1 MTFSFKTGFWSGQH
15 SKGSGTRMSTLSG
28 TRKTSINV
36 LLVGKTGHGKSA
48 TGNSILQRKAFVA
61 KCSTTSVT
69 KAVTTAVS
77 EIGNTCLFVAD
88 TAGFA
93 DTESEN
99 AGGKIATIQLV
110 TDQIKQALVECPSGY
125 DAILYVT
132 RFDIRYTEEEMDSFQ
147 TIKKIIGNNNF
158 RRHGILIFT
167 RGDAFDKDEIKMSF
181 RKWCDSQTGNLRKIL
196 NCFGRRIILM
206 NNKTTD
212 DIIKAQQLNFLLSE
226 IKKLQYT
233 IQSKKYLMY
242 NFNAVEQGRIQ
253 MMVFAN
259 KDAIETRVIT
269 KIAELS
275 QRLNSVRGT
284 TSQRISSIYAIKNSI
299 TSEYQR
305 VQSEDKNTGIL
316 GSELNKLAAFYKSA
330 DDRDKQVLEEQRE
343 EARIRELQE
352 RMAIRKRLEQE
363 REELEEARRRQVMM
377 KQKLD
382 RELAQREQRSL
393 ELNLKKHEDE
403 QKWKDIEKVVTT
415 GAAVASAL
423 LSIFTSED
431 SDKDTRKRKK

>member
-1 MTFSFKTGFWSGQH
+1 MTFSFQPGLWSGQH
-15 SKGSGTRMSTLSG
+15 SKGSGTRMSTSSG

-61 KCSTTSVT
+61 KCSATSVT
-69 KAVTTAVS
+69 TAVTTAVS

-167 RGDAFDKDEIKMSF
+167 HGDAFDIDEIKMSF

-196 NCFGRRIILM
+196 NCFGRHIILM

-212 DIIKAQQLNFLLSE
+212 DLIKARQLNFLLSE

-233 IQSKKYLMY
+233 LQSKKYLMY

-253 MMVFAN
+253 LMVL
-259 KDAIETRVIT
+259 AIKNAVETRVNA

-284 TSQRISSIYAIKNSI
+284 ANRRVSSIYAIKNSI
-299 TSEYQR
+299 SSEYER
-305 VQSEDKNTGIL
+305 VESEDKNTGIL
-316 GSELNKLAAFYKSA
+316 GSELNKLAALIKSA
-330 DDRDKQVLEEQRE
+330 DDSYKQVLEEQRE
-343 EARIRELQE
+343 EARIQE
-352 RMAIRKRLEQE
+352 RVAIRKRLEQE
-363 REELEEARRRQVMM
+363 REELEEARRRQAMM

-382 RELAQREQRSL
+382 RDLAQREQRSL

-403 QKWKDIEKVVTT
+403 ENWKDIEKVVTT
-415 GAAVASAL
+415 GAVVVSAL
-423 LSIFTSED
+423 WSMFTSED
-431 SDKDTRKRKK
+431 SDKDTRKKKK

>member
-1 MTFSFKTGFWSGQH
+1 M
-15 SKGSGTRMSTLSG
+15 
-28 TRKTSINV
+28 
-36 LLVGKTGHGKSA
+36 
-48 TGNSILQRKAFVA
+48 
-61 KCSTTSVT
+61 
-69 KAVTTAVS
+69 
-77 EIGNTCLFVAD
+77 FVAD

-167 RGDAFDKDEIKMSF
+167 RGDSFDKDEIKMSF

-212 DIIKAQQLNFLLSE
+212 DIIKARQLNFLLSE

-330 DDRDKQVLEEQRE
+330 DDSYKQVLEEQRD

-352 RMAIRKRLEQE
+352 RVTIRKRLEQE
-363 REELEEARRRQVMM
+363 REELEEARRRQMMM

-423 LSIFTSED
+423 WSIFTSED